1 MGRRCWR
8 SHDGR
13 RGSRYLRRWTGHYD
27 HRQNHQDHHPISLAL
42 GCKTKT
48 ISNIGRK
55 KLCLAKSDFA
65 FTTTSFRPQSTDVT
79 RTRTTRNRKYG
90 HGSAH
95 FFERRITLAV
105 TILSV
110 FVEIPNT
117 IPNFELLTKKTKFE
131 TKKVGRARV

>member
-42 GCKTKT
+42 GYKTKT
-48 ISNIGRK
+48 ISNIGRKKLCPAK

-79 RTRTTRNRKYG
+79 RTRVRTFDSLSFGSLLRPSIVDGRNKD
-90 HGSAH
+90 
-95 FFERRITLAV
+95 
-105 TILSV
+105 
-110 FVEIPNT
+110 PND
-117 IPNFELLTKKTKFE
+117 
-131 TKKVGRARV
+131 

>member
-1 MGRRCWR
+1 MG
-8 SHDGR
+8 
-13 RGSRYLRRWTGHYD
+13 
-27 HRQNHQDHHPISLAL
+27 
-42 GCKTKT
+42 KTKT

-55 KLCLAKSDFA
+55 KLCLAKKLCPAKSDFA

-110 FVEIPNT
+110 FVEIPRWKIAQTRFQISNFSRRKRNLRRKKSEEREFENT
-117 IPNFELLTKKTKFE
+117 LA
-131 TKKVGRARV
+131 RADFAYHPFPFIHHT